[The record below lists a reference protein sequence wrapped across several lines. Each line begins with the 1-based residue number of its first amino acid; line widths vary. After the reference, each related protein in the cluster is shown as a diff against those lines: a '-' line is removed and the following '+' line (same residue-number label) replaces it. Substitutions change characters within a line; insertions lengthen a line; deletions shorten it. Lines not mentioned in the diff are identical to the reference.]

1 LKSRDS
7 NKGQALDLDR
17 WHYRTTSIAHP
28 EQGASLRAPSPWSPL
43 RNRLFRALWIATLV
57 SNIGTWMSDVGA
69 GWLMTSLSPSPS
81 MVALVAAADTF
92 PVMLLALPAGAI
104 ADIVDR
110 RRLLISV
117 QIYFLIVIGALA
129 LLTVLGMMTP
139 WLLLGFAFAVG
150 IGTAITMPAW
160 AAIVPELVPAEELP
174 SAIAL
179 NSIGINISRAIG
191 PAIAGVLV
199 AAVGPWLVFALD
211 ALSCIGILAVLLRWK
226 REQRK
231 SSLPAERFLSA
242 IRVGLRFVTHTR
254 SLQAV
259 LIRGAAF
266 FVFASAT
273 WSLFPLIVRQQLG
286 RGPEVYGVLLTCIGV
301 GAVAGAMLL
310 PRLREKISR
319 SAMVACASALYAL
332 AALVLAHVHY
342 LGLLMAAMLVT
353 GVAWIAILASLQ
365 VSAQMTLPAW
375 VRARGLAAFVVVFMG
390 GMALGSILWGQV
402 ATWIGIP
409 AALTTAA
416 IGMLLAIALTWRFRL
431 VEGHAPD
438 FTPSMH
444 WSAPLVAETPEPDSG
459 PVLVTIEYRV
469 DPAKRPEF
477 VAAMRDVREMR
488 RRNGAFFW
496 ELFHDSADPTRFLE
510 SFMDESWTE
519 HLRQHERVSV
529 ADRGVQRRANQFLAK
544 GESTKSTHW
553 LADR

>member
-1 LKSRDS
+1 V
-7 NKGQALDLDR
+7 
-17 WHYRTTSIAHP
+17 
-28 EQGASLRAPSPWSPL
+28 
-43 RNRLFRALWIATLV
+43 WIATIV
-57 SNIGTWMSDVGA
+57 SNIGTWMHEVGA

-81 MVALVAAADTF
+81 MVALVEAADSL

-110 RRLLISV
+110 RRLLIFV
-117 QIYFLIVIGALA
+117 QVYFLIVIGALA
-129 LLTVLGMMTP
+129 LLTALDMTTP
-139 WLLLGFAFAVG
+139 WGLLAFTFAVG
-150 IGTAITMPAW
+150 VGTAVTMPAW
-160 AAIVPELVPAEELP
+160 AAIVPELVPADELP

-199 AAVGPWLVFALD
+199 ASVGVWPVFALN
-211 ALSCIGILAVLLRWK
+211 ALSCVGILAVLLRWR
-226 REQRK
+226 REHRK
-231 SSLPAERFLSA
+231 SPLPAERFLSA

-254 SLQAV
+254 TLQAV

-266 FVFASAT
+266 FIFASAT
-273 WSLFPLIVRQQLG
+273 WSLFPLVVRRELG
-286 RGPEVYGVLLTCIGV
+286 RGPEVYGLLLTCIGV
-301 GAVAGAMLL
+301 GAVAGAVLL

-332 AALVLAHVHY
+332 AALALAY
-342 LGLLMAAMLVT
+342 LQNIGLLMVAMLAT
-353 GVAWIAILASLQ
+353 GVAWIAILAALQ
-365 VSAQMTLPAW
+365 VSAQLTLPAW

-402 ATWIGIP
+402 ATWTGIP

-416 IGMLLAIALTWRFRL
+416 IGMVAAIGLTWRFRL
-431 VEGHAPD
+431 VDGRAPD
-438 FTPSMH
+438 FTPSMD
-444 WSAPLVAETPEPDSG
+444 WAAPLVAEAPEPDSG

-469 DPAKRPEF
+469 DPARRAEF

-496 ELFHDSADPTRFLE
+496 ELFHDSAHPARFLE
-510 SFMDESWTE
+510 TFMDESWLE
-519 HLRQHERVSV
+519 HLRQHERASV
-529 ADRGVQRRANQFLAK
+529 ADREVQRRANQFLVK
-544 GESTKSTHW
+544 GESTKTTHW